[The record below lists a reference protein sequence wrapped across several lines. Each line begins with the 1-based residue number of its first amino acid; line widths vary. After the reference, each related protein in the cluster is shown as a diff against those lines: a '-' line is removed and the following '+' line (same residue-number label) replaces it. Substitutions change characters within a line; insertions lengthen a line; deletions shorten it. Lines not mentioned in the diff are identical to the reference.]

1 MNNEEAKFILQGYRP
16 NGTDAADTA
25 FQAALEQ
32 VQRDPA
38 LREWFAR
45 QQAFDAAV
53 SAKLNAVP
61 APAGLREAILAGG
74 RVTAPDPAR
83 AGWWRQPV
91 WMAAAAGIAV
101 AFATAFA
108 LWPQPAMAGATLPDF
123 ALADARYS
131 ATHGGHTTEPGS
143 LQALL
148 SEPTTRLGH
157 GLPVNLAAL
166 RKAGCRTLSFEGR
179 EVFEVC
185 FKREGLWFHCY
196 IAQRADFPSMAA
208 ALAPVLSGEGGVA
221 LAAWADAA
229 HLFVVVSKS
238 GRAPLEKLL

>member
-1 MNNEEAKFILQGYRP
+1 MNNEEAKFILQAYRP
-16 NGTDAADTA
+16 NGTDAGEAT
-25 FQAALEQ
+25 FRAALEQ
-32 VQRDPA
+32 LQRDPA

-45 QQAFDAAV
+45 EQAFDAAV
-53 SAKLNAVP
+53 STKFNAVP
-61 APAGLREAILAGG
+61 APAGLRETILAGG
-74 RVTAPDPAR
+74 RVTAPDPVR
-83 AGWWRQPV
+83 AVWWRQPRL
-91 WMAAAAGIAV
+91 MAAAAGIAV
-101 AFATAFA
+101 VFTAGFA
-108 LWPQPAMAGATLPDF
+108 LWPRPVPAGATLPDF
-123 ALADARYS
+123 ALADVRYS
-131 ATHGGHTTEPGS
+131 ATHGGHTAEAGS

-166 RKAGCRTLSFEGR
+166 RKAGCRTLSFDGR

-208 ALAPVLSGEGGVA
+208 AFAPVISGERGVA